1 MFSHK
6 KEGRELVGETDKE
19 DRMKEEQD
27 KKSDEGEEMKT
38 GNQAQGISGKA
49 KKKSHIG
56 AEYPVT
62 ICSLHPTNAE
72 EATKRFLLHSI
83 LWNKVLLGKGLCN
96 NNKKKDIKS
105 SSFPFFLT
113 TNYFFLDPN

>member
-1 MFSHK
+1 MFSRK
-6 KEGRELVGETDKE
+6 KEGREQVGETDKE

-83 LWNKVLLGKGLCN
+83 LWNKVLLGKGLSN
-96 NNKKKDIKS
+96 NNKKKRYKEFLLPLFLNNKLL
-105 SSFPFFLT
+105 FP
-113 TNYFFLDPN
+113 